1 MTRLLLLLLFF
12 IPSFSHGSVVPPQI
26 PAQLIST
33 STNSYRISPTW
44 ISLNSELFYNNE
56 NFCVTNVDPSYRQ
69 RTFHFYQ
76 NGSSFPY
83 LNTGSSSIPSG
94 TITGGLT
101 YQYPVD
107 CSSVAWKISDVV
119 IDDIYFFDL
128 APSTSSPVF
137 VNILYDTS
145 STSTASSTL
154 IGYMKF
160 RFDGTRWVD
169 TLGAGASGSWDFST
183 STSLLPGDFS
193 SFAQAIKDAIQN
205 NSVVPDCD
213 FSDLFTSGFWS
224 GCVATSIVNWLFV
237 PSDSAIDYLVEQMA
251 SSQNYGSSFV
261 YMLLM
266 PVASAVS
273 VTACDLADVS
283 SCSVGSPLT
292 IPILDVNG
300 SSTDYVLDPISPIP
314 SYFDAFLASM
324 LAIFILSSVSYVVLS
339 KFL

>member
-1 MTRLLLLLLFF
+1 MTRFLLLLLFF

-26 PAQLIST
+26 PAQLVST
-33 STNSYRISPTW
+33 STNTYHISPVW

-56 NFCVTNVDPSYRQ
+56 NFCFTSVDPSY
-69 RTFHFYQ
+69 TNIIIHAYQ
-76 NGSSFPY
+76 NGNSPY
-83 LNTGSSSIPSG
+83 LNTGTSSVPVG
-94 TITGGLT
+94 TFTGGSLT
-101 YQYPVD
+101 QNPVV
-107 CSSVAWKISDVV
+107 CSDPSLNTNWLTVNDEF
-119 IDDIYFFDL
+119 FFDL
-128 APSTSSPVF
+128 APSTSLPVF
-137 VNILYDTS
+137 VNVLYSSDFTS
-145 STSTASSTL
+145 SASSTL

-169 TLGAGASGSWDFST
+169 TLGAGSSGSWDFST

-193 SFAQAIKDAIQN
+193 SFAQSIKDAIRN
-205 NSVVPDCD
+205 NSVVADCD
-213 FSDLFTSGFWS
+213 FSDLFSSGFWS

-266 PVASAVS
+266 PIASAVS
-273 VTACDLADVS
+273 VTACDLGNASV
-283 SCSVGSPLT
+283 CSVGSPLT

-300 SSTDYVLDPISPIP
+300 SSTDYVLDPVSPIP

>member
-1 MTRLLLLLLFF
+1 MKRLFLFLIPLLLF
-12 IPSFSHGSVVPPQI
+12 PLVSDASVVPPQI
-26 PAQLIST
+26 PAQLNSGSFYLSESFVNTNYSDLLNGSYFCPPYLDSSYNRILVRSFASDYYYDVSGPGGGSYFGTGLPCTDSSNLISYYSIST
-33 STNSYRISPTW
+33 S
-44 ISLNSELFYNNE
+44 SLASIA
-56 NFCVTNVDPSYRQ
+56 
-69 RTFHFYQ
+69 
-76 NGSSFPY
+76 
-83 LNTGSSSIPSG
+83 SSSPGFDFIYTSFIFCHSP
-94 TITGGLT
+94 GGC
-101 YQYPVD
+101 D
-107 CSSVAWKISDVV
+107 IS
-119 IDDIYFFDL
+119 
-128 APSTSSPVF
+128 
-137 VNILYDTS
+137 
-145 STSTASSTL
+145 ASSTV

-169 TLGAGASGSWDFST
+169 ALGAGASGSWDFST

-193 SFAQAIKDAIQN
+193 SFAQGIKDAIQN

-213 FSDLFTSGFWS
+213 FSDLFSSGFWS
-224 GCVATSIVNWLFV
+224 GCVATSIINWLFV

-273 VTACDLADVS
+273 VTACDLDDVS

-300 SSTDYVLDPISPIP
+300 SSTDYVLDPVSPIP